1 MMDNDPEL
9 IQLAR
14 EYCDTAVELTA
25 QLQEHV
31 LAMETADAPEAHI
44 HAAFRLAHNMK
55 GSGGTAG
62 VPVISQICGPVEDE
76 LERLRSGA
84 SAVTPGV
91 IGRLLKYVDQL
102 AAAARAGAAGATDL
116 DKYAALTAALAAP
129 PAAAAKP
136 PAAGKNTII
145 VAETSTLYRRIV
157 ADFLRR
163 HNCEVLE
170 TDNGVDVLALLGRQ
184 RVGAVITGLDLKALS
199 GHALTAA
206 IKTDSVFSAVKVI
219 YLTSQS
225 TAYQDARC
233 KPDGLVGK
241 DAHLEGTL
249 RKMLL
254 KLGLLPEQSSV

>member
-1 MMDNDPEL
+1 M
-9 IQLAR
+9 
-14 EYCDTAVELTA
+14 
-25 QLQEHV
+25 
-31 LAMETADAPEAHI
+31 
-44 HAAFRLAHNMK
+44 
-55 GSGGTAG
+55 
-62 VPVISQICGPVEDE
+62 
-76 LERLRSGA
+76 
-84 SAVTPGV
+84 
-91 IGRLLKYVDQL
+91 
-102 AAAARAGAAGATDL
+102 
-116 DKYAALTAALAAP
+116 
-129 PAAAAKP
+129 
-136 PAAGKNTII
+136 
-145 VAETSTLYRRIV
+145 
-157 ADFLRR
+157 
-163 HNCEVLE
+163 LE